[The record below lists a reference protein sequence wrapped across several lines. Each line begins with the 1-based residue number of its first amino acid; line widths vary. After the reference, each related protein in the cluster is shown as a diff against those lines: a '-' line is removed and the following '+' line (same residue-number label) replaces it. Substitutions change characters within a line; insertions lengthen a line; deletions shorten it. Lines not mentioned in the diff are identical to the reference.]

1 MNAYVYGIVSAGH
14 PQQLDELVGVDAK
27 QGGLHAVRGGEV
39 AAVISD
45 APPGLR
51 AKRRN
56 LLAHEQVLEALCA
69 QGATL
74 PMRFGMLADDNE
86 ALAREL
92 SDRQNAYLDK
102 LAELVGRVEMNVKAT
117 HQEEALLRSV
127 LLRDPDLRRMND
139 ELRSAGGGSG
149 DERARFGELVA
160 AAVSEQERRDA
171 AVIVEE
177 LAGHASAYSDGPAVD
192 GCFVNSSFLVDAAG
206 SEDFESAVDELA
218 EAAGEAV
225 QFRVRG
231 PLPPYSFVTTAETG
245 NG

>member
-1 MNAYVYGIVSAGH
+1 MNAYVYGIVSAEH
-14 PQQLDELVGVDAK
+14 PQQLGELVGVDAK

-39 AAVISD
+39 AAVVSD
-45 APPGLR
+45 APPDLR

-56 LLAHEQVLEALCA
+56 LLAHERVLEALCA

-92 SDRQNAYLDK
+92 SARQNAYLDK
-102 LAELVGRVEMNVKAT
+102 LTELAGRVEMNVKAT

-127 LLRDPDLRRMND
+127 LLQDPDLRRMND

-149 DERARFGELVA
+149 NERARFGELVA

-171 AVIVEE
+171 AVIVEK
-177 LAGHASAYSDGPAVD
+177 LATRAWLHSGGPAVD
-192 GCFVNSSFLVDAAG
+192 GCFVNSSFLVDTTG
-206 SEDFESAVDELA
+206 VEDFESAVDELA

-225 QFRVRG
+225 RFRVRG
-231 PLPPYSFVTTAETG
+231 PLPPYSFVASALTSSG
-245 NG
+245 